1 MTWILN
7 DETKAIDVS
16 PYVTSMTWS
25 GDLSSAGRKLEFSIA
40 YTTAAKDSGW
50 KNIVLEVGDRVS
62 LTYTDDKT
70 MQSTPLFSGVIFL
83 QNRASESYT
92 MEFCAFDNLVY
103 LAKSKMSIKFDK
115 ALPKDCIERVCSTL
129 GVTPGDL
136 TKCADLTNAT
146 YAYSNVFD
154 AQAGSEIIAAVLE
167 HLRSWTGWR
176 YHVYMAADKNGKQ
189 ILNVVRAD
197 TAIDDVITAETNITG
212 AKHGV
217 SIENMVNQICVVNKD
232 GVATGYISTKDDI
245 DKYGLLQEV
254 YKIDD
259 KKDTKTAA
267 MALLKKKEE
276 TSSVEAIGS
285 IQAISGYAINVQEEQ
300 INGKFLISSDT
311 HRIDGSGNHTMSLDL
326 VYIVPPDNKDATT
339 SSQGYFPAAGAN
351 AKISSGAANYSNT
364 EAGVLAKGK
373 ALGLSDGQI
382 AGIMGN
388 IKAEDDTY
396 DPAICADGEH
406 VGIFQFSQE
415 RWKRYVEWCDKNG
428 NDYYNAGNQLEYATV
443 YENGDIRNQIPD
455 DPAAAATWWNENVEI
470 SGDNSGNREQ
480 WANDYASAIANGSL
494 VPEVPAQV
502 TTYQTD
508 SSLDQQLQA
517 GFNAWKGV
525 TMENGTEGCVEAATK
540 IGSYYSPFLAQEY
553 ANGVVSVPTLVADAG
568 ENCIPFD
575 PSKLEEGDVIV
586 YGDNDHVV
594 IASGGDGSYV
604 GNSSS
609 QNRVV
614 KGGDLYNMGGLYPTK
629 IIKTSH
635 M

>member
-1 MTWILN
+1 MTWLFN
-7 DETKAIDVS
+7 DVTKAIDVS
-16 PYVTSMTWS
+16 PYVTSITWS
-25 GDLSSAGRKLEFSIA
+25 GDLSSAGRKLEFAIA
-40 YTTAAKDSGW
+40 YTTSVKDSGW
-50 KNIVLEVGDRVS
+50 KNIALEVGDRVT

-70 MQSTPLFSGVIFL
+70 MQSTPLFNGVIFL
-83 QNRASESYT
+83 QNRTSESYT
-92 MEFCAFDNLVY
+92 MEFCAFDNMVY

-115 ALPKDCIERVCSTL
+115 ALPKDCIERVCNTL

-136 TKCADLTNAT
+136 TKCADLTNGT

-189 ILNVVRAD
+189 VLNVVRAD

-217 SIENMVNQICVVNKD
+217 SIENMVNQVCVVDKD
-232 GVATGYISTKDDI
+232 GNATGYISTKDDI

-259 KKDTKTAA
+259 KKDTKIAA
-267 MALLKKKEE
+267 MALLKKQEE

-285 IQAISGYAINVQEEQ
+285 IQAISGYAIEVQEEQ
-300 INGKFLISSDT
+300 ISGKFLISSDS
-311 HRIDGSGNHTMSLDL
+311 HKIDSTGHTMSLDL
-326 VYIVPPDNKDATT
+326 VYIVPPENKDATT

-351 AKISSGAANYSNT
+351 AQISQGSANFGNT

-373 ALGLSDGQI
+373 ALGLSNNQI

-388 IKAEDDTY
+388 IKAEDGTY

-415 RWKRYVEWCDKNG
+415 RWKKYVEWCDKNG
-428 NDYYNAGNQLEYATV
+428 NDYYNAGNQLEYALM
-443 YENGDIRNQIPD
+443 YENGDIRSQIPD
-455 DPAAAATWWNENVEI
+455 DPQQAASWWNDNIEI
-470 SGDNSGNREQ
+470 SGDHSGSRESYAQ
-480 WANDYASAIANGSL
+480 DYANRIADGSL
-494 VPEVPAQV
+494 VPETPKQV
-502 TTYQTD
+502 TTYSTNGT
-508 SSLDQQLQA
+508 LDQQLKT
-517 GFNAWKGV
+517 GFEAWKGV
-525 TMENGTEGCVEAATK
+525 TMDNGTEGCVEAATK

-553 ANGVVSVPTLVADAG
+553 ANGVVYVPTLVADAG
-568 ENCIPFD
+568 DNCIVFD

-586 YGDNDHVV
+586 YGDNTHVV
-594 IASGGDGSYV
+594 IAAGPDGSYV
-604 GNSSS
+604 GNSSG

-614 KGGDLYNMGGLYPTK
+614 EGSDFYQMDGLYPTK